1 MKIIEILNEANL
13 ILDKLNI
20 EDSNLKVKILLSDIL
35 NVKKEYLSINI
46 IEEVSEENV
55 KTFFEKLELVK
66 RNIPIQYII
75 GKQYFYGEEFF
86 VNENV
91 LIPQPDTEI
100 LVEEVLNFVNDNKSE
115 LLSNQEKLNILDM
128 CTGSGAIAISLEKN
142 LKSNLD
148 DKSVSLFA
156 SDISSLALAVS
167 KENNKRLNTN
177 VEFIES
183 DLFNNISIDY
193 KFDIIVS
200 NPPYIKTE
208 VIETLPEE
216 VKNEPHLALDGKED
230 GLYFYREI
238 IIKSK
243 EYLNKNGMIFF
254 EIGYDQKDDVMTLF
268 KENGYVNIYS
278 KKDYGLN
285 DRIVVGM
292 KGE

>member
-1 MKIIEILNEANL
+1 MKIKEVLSDGISIL
-13 ILDKLNI
+13 KQSNI
-20 EDSNLKVKILLSDIL
+20 EDETLKAKMLLADLLDKS
-35 NVKKEYLSINI
+35 KEYLMIHSDDEIDEKI
-46 IEEVSEENV
+46 SEVFFKRIERLKEN
-55 KTFFEKLELVK
+55 E
-66 RNIPIQYII
+66 PIQYITN
-75 GKQYFYGEEFF
+75 KQEFMGFEFY
-86 VNENV
+86 VDKSV

-128 CTGSGAIAISLEKN
+128 CTGSGAIAISLDKN

-148 DKSVSLFA
+148 DKSIRIFA
-156 SDISSLALAVS
+156 SDISSLALDVS

-183 DLFNNISIDY
+183 DLFNNIPIDY

-200 NPPYIKTE
+200 NPPYIKSE

-254 EIGYDQKDDVMTLF
+254 EIGYDQKDDVMTLL

>member
-20 EDSNLKVKILLSDIL
+20 EDYNLKVKILLSNLLD
-35 NVKKEYLSINI
+35 VKKEYLNINI
-46 IEEVSEENV
+46 NEEVSEEKV
-55 KTFFEKLELVK
+55 KAFFEKLELVK
-66 RNIPIQYII
+66 RNVPIQYII

-100 LVEEVLNFVNDNKSE
+100 LVEEVLNFVKENKGE
-115 LLSNQEKLNILDM
+115 LLSNYDKLNILDM
-128 CTGSGAIAISLEKN
+128 CTGSGAIAITLDKN
-142 LKSNLD
+142 LNGNLD
-148 DKSVSLFA
+148 EKSFKIFA
-156 SDISSLALAVS
+156 SDISSLALEVS

-183 DLFNNISIDY
+183 DLFNNIPLDY

-208 VIETLPEE
+208 VIKSLPEE

-243 EYLNKNGMIFF
+243 AYLNKNGMIFF
-254 EIGYDQKDDVMTLF
+254 EIGYDQKDDVMALF
-268 KENGYVNIYS
+268 EENGYVNIYS